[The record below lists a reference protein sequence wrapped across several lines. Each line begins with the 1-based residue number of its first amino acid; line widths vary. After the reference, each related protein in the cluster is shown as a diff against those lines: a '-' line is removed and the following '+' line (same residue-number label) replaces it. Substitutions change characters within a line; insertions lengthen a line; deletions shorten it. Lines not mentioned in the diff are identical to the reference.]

1 MMEWDNGNR
10 DEPNTVII
18 GYQHLKTEEFH
29 VDLELSTS
37 ATQERRDQFE
47 QSKIIAKLA
56 RDTAQAIVDGRL
68 RVPPEMVQ
76 MAQQILDG
84 DTEGELS
91 EDSLGN
97 ILQQGVIDQD
107 RKPKRKKEL
116 TTGMYL

>member
-1 MMEWDNGNR
+1 
-10 DEPNTVII
+10 
-18 GYQHLKTEEFH
+18 
-29 VDLELSTS
+29 
-37 ATQERRDQFE
+37 
-47 QSKIIAKLA
+47 LA